1 MDRIYR
7 HQRYIYDATRRYY
20 LFGRNEMLAALAPSE
35 HGSVLEIGCGT
46 ARNLALAAR
55 RYPNARLYGVDVSAE
70 MLKTAVQLLRTRGL
84 DGRIRLAEGDAT
96 DFSGAELFGVPAFD
110 RIFVSYAL
118 SMIPDWEAVIA
129 RAADQL
135 APGGALHIV
144 DFGSM
149 ERMPA
154 PGRRALEAWL
164 RRFSVTPRRDLDA
177 AARRIAEARG
187 FDCSFRHGRLDY
199 AAHVVLR
206 RS

>member
-7 HQRYIYDATRRYY
+7 HQRFIYDATRRYY
-20 LFGRNEMLAALAPSE
+20 LFGRNEMLAELAPPE
-35 HGSVLEIGCGT
+35 HGSILEVGCGT

-55 RYPNARLYGVDVSAE
+55 RFPNARLYGFDVSAE
-70 MLKTAVQLLRTRGL
+70 MLKTADRVLHTRNL
-84 DGRIRLAEGDAT
+84 QGRVLLAEGDAT
-96 DFSGAELFGVPAFD
+96 RFSGAELFGVPAFD
-110 RIFVSYAL
+110 RIFISYAL
-118 SMIPDWEAVIA
+118 SMIPDWKAVIG

-149 ERMPA
+149 ERMPPPA
-154 PGRRALEAWL
+154 RHTLEAWL
-164 RRFSVTPRRDLDA
+164 RRFSVTPRRNLA
-177 AARRIAEARG
+177 TGALQIAKARG
-187 FDCSFRHGRLDY
+187 FDCSFRHGRFDY